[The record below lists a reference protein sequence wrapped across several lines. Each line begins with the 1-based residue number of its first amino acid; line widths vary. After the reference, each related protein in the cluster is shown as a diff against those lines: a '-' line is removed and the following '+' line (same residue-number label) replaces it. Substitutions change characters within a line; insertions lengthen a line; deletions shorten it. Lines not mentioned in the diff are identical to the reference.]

1 MIYGNLAIIELL
13 NIGKIGIEPFNP
25 EQLQGVS
32 YDLRLD
38 GYFVRPY
45 SCFSSSALHPCTD
58 DFECHKSVSIGYRLL
73 PKERVLAST
82 FEKIGSK
89 SLDITTKI
97 FSKSS
102 WARHGLEV
110 CSCAGYGDPGY
121 FNHWTLEIF
130 NKNEYPVML
139 QKGMIIAQMSFEPVE
154 GCSNLYSS
162 KYNNDGKDKVFTDE
176 ERFEMIVPKKIKII
190 KEAMK

>member
-1 MIYGNLAIIELL
+1 MIYGNLAIKELL
-13 NIGKIGIEPFNP
+13 QSGKIGIEPFNP

-38 GYFVRPY
+38 KYFIVPINVTGYPFNPLFNAFNPNKFMVEE
-45 SCFSSSALHPCTD
+45 F
-58 DFECHKSVSIGYRLL
+58 RLQ
-73 PKERVLAST
+73 PKQRVLAST
-82 FEKIGSK
+82 IEKIGSK

-121 FNHWTLEIF
+121 MNHWTLEVF
-130 NKNEYPVML
+130 NKNEYPVLL
-139 QKGMIIAQMSFEPVE
+139 QKGMVIAQISFEQVE

-176 ERFEMIVPKKIKII
+176 ERFEMMLPKKIKII
-190 KEAMK
+190 QEAMK